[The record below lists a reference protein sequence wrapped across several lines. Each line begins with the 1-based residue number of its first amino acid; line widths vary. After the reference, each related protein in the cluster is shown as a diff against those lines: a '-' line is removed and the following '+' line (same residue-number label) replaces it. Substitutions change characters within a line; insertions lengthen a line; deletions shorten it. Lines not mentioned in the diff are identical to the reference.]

1 MDMNFREAQLDKV
14 IRRFGHE
21 HKATIAFAT
30 LIENPDIP
38 DETIAFFANME
49 PVVVEEDEED

>member
-1 MDMNFREAQLDKV
+1 MDMKFREAQLDKV

-21 HKATIAFAT
+21 HPATIAFAT

-38 DETIAFFANME
+38 DETIAFFADME
-49 PVVVEEDEED
+49 PVNIEEEEED